1 MNNNKAPLFSAKL
14 DEGGTKGTIL
24 IEGTLSEYSIPEAYK
39 EFFSKN
45 EYYAPQDFRDA
56 LAECRD
62 CKEVEVRI
70 NSVGG
75 DLCTGLA
82 IHNEL
87 LALKGT
93 GVKVTTCNI
102 GIAASAASVI
112 FCAGEERTSYPGS
125 ILMIHGASVMVGA
138 IASANEKDIADLI
151 GELKKARS
159 SVQAANKTIAAV
171 YARVTGK
178 SEEECLGLISDGRE
192 QYMTAREAIDGG
204 FATGM
209 VEDAPSAEL
218 KLVACAGKDATLMSR
233 GKLLTTHF
241 QAPANA
247 SELGFITAEAA
258 SAAEATNPNETNM
271 NEEKTTQAA
280 ETEKPVAEAAAPTFT
295 AAQVE
300 EARLEAAKSE
310 RARIADI
317 NAKAEKLGN
326 RVAREL
332 VDKAIADG
340 MTPEAFAAAAVDRMP
355 AEAAAA
361 PQQPVDYL
369 TARAAEMAPANA
381 LGTAGNGGNSVK
393 AEKSHGHEILDYLDQ
408 QEKADKKD

>member
-1 MNNNKAPLFSAKL
+1 MNSKANAFSAQL
-14 DEGGTKGTIL
+14 SDDGSKGTIL
-24 IEGTLSEYSIPEAYK
+24 IEGTLTPYNVPEAYK
-39 EFFSKN
+39 QEVSENRYF
-45 EYYAPQDFRDA
+45 APQDFRNA
-56 LAECRD
+56 LANCKG
-62 CKEVEVRI
+62 CKELEVRI

-75 DLCTGLA
+75 DLFTGLA

-87 LALKGT
+87 LAAKGT

-112 FCAGEERTSYPGS
+112 FCAGDERASYPGS
-125 ILMIHGASVMVGA
+125 ILMIHGASVLFDA
-138 IASANEKDIADLI
+138 IENANEKDIADLI
-151 GELKKARS
+151 AELKKARAS
-159 SVQAANKTIAAV
+159 LQSANKAIATV
-171 YARVTGK
+171 YSRATGK
-178 SEEECLGLISDGRE
+178 SEEECLALISDGRE

-258 SAAEATNPNETNM
+258 SAAEATTPNETNM
-271 NEEKTTQAA
+271 NEEETTQAA

-340 MTPEAFAAAAVDRMP
+340 MTPEAFAAAAVDQLP
-355 AEAAAA
+355 AEAPAA

-369 TARAAEMAPANA
+369 SARAAELAPANA
-381 LGTAGNGGNSVK
+381 LGTAGNGGNAVK
-393 AEKSHGHEILDYLDQ
+393 AEKSHGHEILDYLDR